1 MEQTIPVI
9 DLQAFRTGDEETRR
23 EVAEDLG
30 SALVEF
36 GFCGVAFHGVDHFT
50 IADAHTAMK
59 SFFSLPRTCK
69 RRYERPREEGIRG
82 YSPLGGVDAREQWH
96 AGPELVSADPRYKT
110 LGKNIWPSE
119 VPQLRHA
126 CHRLWTALRATGESL
141 LEVIAVY
148 LEVEPELLTNLA
160 SGGDSI
166 LSLTRYP
173 APASMAAH
181 GTWAVPHEDD
191 SLISLLPE
199 TTGRGIEL
207 LLANGDWLPVEP
219 MPGQIVVNTGTLMA
233 RLTGGLFPATA
244 HRVIAPFDAAPD
256 RYSMPFA
263 LNPPAD
269 ADLRDLSNNAAKSPQ
284 ASLDASLAA
293 VHNLAPTGTDNNGA

>member
-9 DLQAFRTGDEETRR
+9 DLQSFRAGDAETRR

-36 GFCGVAFHGVDHFT
+36 GFVGVASHGVDHFT
-50 IADAHTAMK
+50 IADVHTAMK
-59 SFFSLPRTCK
+59 SFFALPRTCK
-69 RRYERPREEGIRG
+69 RRYERPREDGMRG
-82 YSPLGGVDAREQWH
+82 YTPLGGGDAREQWH
-96 AGPELVSADPRYKT
+96 AGPELLNSDPRYKT

-141 LEVIAVY
+141 LEAIEVY
-148 LEVEPELLTNLA
+148 LELDDGTLKNLA
-160 SGGDSI
+160 AGGDSI

-173 APASMAAH
+173 APSSMAAH
-181 GTWAVPHEDD
+181 GTWAAPHEDD
-191 SLISLLPE
+191 SLITLLPE
-199 TTGRGIEL
+199 TSGRGIEI
-207 LLANGDWLPVEP
+207 LLANGEWLPVEP

-244 HRVIAPFDAAPD
+244 NRVIAPFDAAPD
-256 RYSMPFA
+256 RYSMPFY

-269 ADLRDLSNNAAKSPQ
+269 ADLRDLSTPPARAHQS
-284 ASLDASLAA
+284 SLDASLAA

>member
-9 DLQAFRTGDEETRR
+9 DLQAFRSGDEDTRR
-23 EVAEDLG
+23 EVADELG

-36 GFCGVAFHGVDHFT
+36 GFVGVAFHGVDHVT
-50 IADAHTAMK
+50 ITDAHTAMK
-59 SFFSLPRTCK
+59 SFFGLPRTCK
-69 RRYERPREEGIRG
+69 RRYERACEEGMRG
-82 YSPLGGVDAREQWH
+82 YTPLGGVDAREQWH
-96 AGPELVSADPRYKT
+96 AGPEVVTADPRYK
-110 LGKNIWPSE
+110 LLAKNIWPTE

-126 CHRLWTALRATGESL
+126 CHRLWTALRATGETL

-160 SGGDSI
+160 SGGDSV

-173 APASMAAH
+173 APASMVGH

-207 LLANGDWLPVEP
+207 LLADGDWLPVEP
-219 MPGQIVVNTGTLMA
+219 MPGQIVLNTGMLLA

-256 RYSMPFA
+256 RYSMPFF
-263 LNPPAD
+263 LMPPAD
-269 ADLRDLSNNAAKSPQ
+269 ADLRDLTKNTSKRAPS
-284 ASLDASLAA
+284 SIDASLAA
-293 VHNLAPTGTDNNGA
+293 VQNLAPTGTGKN